1 MRRAYVLLAVPLTV
15 LPGCQMNEKMTGAV
29 GGAAAGGL
37 IAAVTGA
44 SAGTV
49 VVLVGVGALAGY
61 LVGDYIADQRCGC
74 GEAAPSPGGCCAPA
88 SEVRVVPVLQD
99 ARAPRSPESGP
110 SWNARVAYEKG
121 RTAATAEEAQAA
133 YEESIR
139 LDPTR
144 PEPWNALAL
153 LAIVRG
159 DRTLARRH
167 LVTSLELDPTYPQAK
182 HNLDR
187 LDRGL

>member
-1 MRRAYVLLAVPLTV
+1 MRRAYVLLAVPLAV

-74 GEAAPSPGGCCAPA
+74 GEAAPPPCGCCAPA
-88 SEVRVVPVLQD
+88 SEVKIVPVLPD
-99 ARAPRSPESGP
+99 ARAPRSPESGS
-110 SWNARVAYEKG
+110 SWNARV
-121 RTAATAEEAQAA
+121 
-133 YEESIR
+133 
-139 LDPTR
+139 
-144 PEPWNALAL
+144 
-153 LAIVRG
+153 
-159 DRTLARRH
+159 
-167 LVTSLELDPTYPQAK
+167 
-182 HNLDR
+182 
-187 LDRGL
+187 